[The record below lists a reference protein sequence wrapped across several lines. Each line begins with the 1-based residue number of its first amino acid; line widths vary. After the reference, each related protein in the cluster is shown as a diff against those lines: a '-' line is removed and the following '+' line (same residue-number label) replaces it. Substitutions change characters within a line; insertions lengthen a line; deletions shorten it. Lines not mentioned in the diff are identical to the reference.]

1 MSGNQNGENV
11 QQKKEKM
18 CSVRFFFCVKLNV
31 LFWKIHIF
39 QIGETI
45 YTWTQNK
52 HATTYVGTYT
62 KAFFSGEVCR
72 EIREHDEFLGMSF
85 SSFF

>member
-18 CSVRFFFCVKLNV
+18 CS
-31 LFWKIHIF
+31 
-39 QIGETI
+39 IGETI